1 MKYAMASKGN
11 ACTTCKLSL
20 CWRRLVPQLNEK
32 PYDYLEA
39 NDQWVVRMELV
50 FRHNLKS
57 NEVKKYL
64 KSSR

>member
-1 MKYAMASKGN
+1 M
-11 ACTTCKLSL
+11 
-20 CWRRLVPQLNEK
+20 VPQLNEK